1 MMELVKKHIHM
12 NRRSGSVASQM
23 TLDDDFNVPDTME
36 DVEQLILERGEIQ
49 IESAKNQGEKVEVR
63 GRLDFRV
70 LYRTPGGRIRSG
82 SVRYCPFREIN
93 RISTRFCG
101 RTSACG
107 A

>member
-63 GRLDFRV
+63 DGWISGCCTGRPAD
-70 LYRTPGGRIRSG
+70 RS
-82 SVRYCPFREIN
+82 
-93 RISTRFCG
+93 
-101 RTSACG
+101 
-107 A
+107 

>member
-49 IESAKNQGEKVEVR
+49 IESAKNQGEKVEGAVPDAR
-63 GRLDFRV
+63 RTGHDPGRKPSL
-70 LYRTPGGRIRSG
+70 
-82 SVRYCPFREIN
+82 
-93 RISTRFCG
+93 
-101 RTSACG
+101 
-107 A
+107 

>member
-49 IESAKNQGEKVEVR
+49 IESAKNQGEKVGAVPDAR
-63 GRLDFRV
+63 RTGHDPGRKPSL
-70 LYRTPGGRIRSG
+70 
-82 SVRYCPFREIN
+82 
-93 RISTRFCG
+93 
-101 RTSACG
+101 
-107 A
+107 

>member
-70 LYRTPGGRIRSG
+70 LYRTPGGQVMTLAG
-82 SVRYCPFREIN
+82 NLPFEEHNRE
-93 RISTRFCG
+93 C
-101 RTSACG
+101 ACWILCRE
-107 A
+107 

>member
-49 IESAKNQGEKVEVR
+49 IRARRKNQGEKVEVR

-70 LYRTPGGRIRSG
+70 LYRTPGRTGHDPGRKPSL
-82 SVRYCPFREIN
+82 
-93 RISTRFCG
+93 
-101 RTSACG
+101 
-107 A
+107 